1 MADLRTCYRLEP
13 VETGLADV
21 DDVDWSRGSRPA
33 TAAAGRRLAPAPG
46 VPRTS

>member
-1 MADLRTCYRLEP
+1 MADLRTGYRVEP
-13 VETGLADV
+13 VETGLAGV

-33 TAAAGRRLAPAPG
+33 TAAGRRLPPPPD